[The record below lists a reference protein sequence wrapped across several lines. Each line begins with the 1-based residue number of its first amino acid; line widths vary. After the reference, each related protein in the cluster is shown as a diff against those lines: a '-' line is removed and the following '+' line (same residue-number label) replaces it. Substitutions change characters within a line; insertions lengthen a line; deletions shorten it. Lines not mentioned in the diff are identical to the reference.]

1 MAAYCVDMT
10 KRTIYSVFD
19 RAIAEAALGAAGDAE
34 TLDKMDA
41 AVADGTE
48 PDLVC
53 ADTVAEA
60 AEKAG
65 LDADALQASIDR
77 YNELCAAG
85 ADADFG
91 KDAALMVPIQTA
103 PFYVVKMNQYY
114 LMSIGGIRCDAN
126 ARVLTDKK
134 QPVEGLYA
142 VGTDGCML
150 YRNIYTINVGGTC
163 NANNVNSGRA
173 TANHAHT
180 LIAG

>member
-1 MAAYCVDMT
+1 MT
-10 KRTIYSVFD
+10 QRAVYSVFD

-48 PDLVC
+48 PDPVR
-53 ADTVAEA
+53 AGTVAEA

-65 LDADALQASIDR
+65 LDAEALQASIDR

-85 ADADFG
+85 GDADFG

-103 PFYVVKMNQYY
+103 PFYVVKMNQYC

-173 TANHAHT
+173 AANHAHT